1 MATGPGSRR
10 GRGRPL
16 VALLLGGAGLL
27 AAIVAIALSEPRE
40 GEVEI
45 TGVTDTQKALG
56 GLRQDGAFIGSPEAP
71 VTVEVFNDLQCSSC
85 AGWELE
91 TIPPLVE
98 SLVRERRARLRFRH
112 FPMGQRE
119 RGLASFGAAAA
130 ALQDREWQYVNVFF
144 TNQAKVEETGV
155 TDQFLTQ
162 VASSVPDLDLGQWN
176 SERDAPEVEKRLA
189 ADAEE
194 ALRLRLP
201 VGPAVVV
208 LGQRG
213 TRKLVES
220 PSAAEI
226 EAAVR
231 EVS

>member
-1 MATGPGSRR
+1 VRAATPPRR
-10 GRGRPL
+10 GRVWPL

-27 AAIVAIALSEPRE
+27 AVIIAIALSEPRE

-45 TGVTDTQKALG
+45 TGVSDAQRTLG
-56 GLRQDGAFIGSPEAP
+56 GLRQDGPFIGSPEAR

-119 RGLASFGAAAA
+119 RGLAAFGAGSA
-130 ALQDREWQYVNVFF
+130 ALQDREWQYVTIFYA
-144 TNQAKVEETGV
+144 NQAKVSDTGV

-162 VASSVPDLDLGQWN
+162 VASSVPDLDLGQWD
-176 SERDAPEVEKRLA
+176 SERDAGEVEERLA
-189 ADAEE
+189 ADEEE
-194 ALRLRLP
+194 AVRLRLP

-208 LGQRG
+208 LGPRG
-213 TRKLVES
+213 SRELVES
-220 PSAAEI
+220 PSAAKI